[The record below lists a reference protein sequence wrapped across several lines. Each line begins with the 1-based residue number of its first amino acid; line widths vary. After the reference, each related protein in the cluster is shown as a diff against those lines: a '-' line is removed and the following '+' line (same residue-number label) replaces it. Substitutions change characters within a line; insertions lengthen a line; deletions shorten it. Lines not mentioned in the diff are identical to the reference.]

1 MKLSFDCFIQIRL
14 LFHFTF
20 LNKVNSAACVAVLF
34 VFVFYC
40 SAVYPLC
47 YRYCKKKHAEMFL
60 VRTKRKLGSFF
71 V

>member
-40 SAVYPLC
+40 SAVYPLS
-47 YRYCKKKHAEMFL
+47 YRYCNKKHAEMFL